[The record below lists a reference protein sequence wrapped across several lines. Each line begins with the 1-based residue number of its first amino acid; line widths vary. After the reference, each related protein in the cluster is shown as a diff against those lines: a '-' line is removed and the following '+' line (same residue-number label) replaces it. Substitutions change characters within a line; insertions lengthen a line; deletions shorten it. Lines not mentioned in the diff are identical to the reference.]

1 MRILVNSRYAP
12 CRFFI
17 PRPCHR
23 LGKNGRT
30 SNEKSIFF
38 LICRIMEAFAKF
50 EHEGW
55 QRVAGKYDSVW
66 SSSTRQF
73 IPPLLDAAEVTGS
86 MSVLDIGC
94 GPGYVAAAAAERGAT
109 SRGLDF
115 SKEMVAIAQKKFPHI
130 EFREG
135 DAQNLPFPDAT
146 YDRVLANFA
155 LLHLPDPERA
165 CAEAFRVL
173 KPGGKFG
180 FTVWAPPEENPYAK
194 MIDDAIQAHADLE
207 IDLPTG
213 PPHYLFSG
221 REEFRRVL
229 ERVGFNGASM
239 IFKLHTIRWN
249 VPSACYPFDA
259 ERAAGVRTAGLL
271 ARQTSEKLGAIQLAI
286 EESVRRYAEGDS
298 FSIPKAAYVV
308 AISKK

>member
-1 MRILVNSRYAP
+1 
-12 CRFFI
+12 
-17 PRPCHR
+17 
-23 LGKNGRT
+23 
-30 SNEKSIFF
+30 
-38 LICRIMEAFAKF
+38 MEPFAKF

-66 SSSTRQF
+66 ARSTRQF
-73 IPPLLDAAEVTGS
+73 IPPLLDAAKVS
-86 MSVLDIGC
+86 ANASVLDVGC

-109 SRGLDF
+109 PRGLDF
-115 SKEMVAIAQKKFPHI
+115 SEEMIAIAQKIFPHI

-135 DAQNLPFPDAT
+135 DAQNLPFTDAT
-146 YDRVLANFA
+146 FDRVLANFA
-155 LLHLPDPERA
+155 LLHVSDPERA

-194 MIDDAIQAHADLE
+194 VIDDAIQAHADLE
-207 IDLPTG
+207 VDLPTG

-221 REEFRRVL
+221 REEFRRAL

-239 IFKLHTIRWN
+239 TFKLYTIQWN
-249 VPSACYPFDA
+249 VPTPRYPFDA
-259 ERAAGVRTAGLL
+259 ERDAGVRTAGLL
-271 ARQTSEKLGAIQLAI
+271 ARQTSEKLRAIQLAI
-286 EESVRRYAEGDS
+286 EESVRRYANGDS

-308 AISKK
+308 AVSKT

>member
-1 MRILVNSRYAP
+1 
-12 CRFFI
+12 
-17 PRPCHR
+17 
-23 LGKNGRT
+23 
-30 SNEKSIFF
+30 
-38 LICRIMEAFAKF
+38 MEAFAKF

-55 QRVAGKYDSVW
+55 QRVAGKYDSFGQARPGNSFHRCSMPPRLRETVLFLTLAVVPAMSRPRRPNGAQHRAASIFPRKW
-66 SSSTRQF
+66 SPSHKK
-73 IPPLLDAAEVTGS
+73 
-86 MSVLDIGC
+86 
-94 GPGYVAAAAAERGAT
+94 
-109 SRGLDF
+109 DF
-115 SKEMVAIAQKKFPHI
+115 RILNFA
-130 EFREG
+130 EG

-146 YDRVLANFA
+146 FDRVLANFA
-155 LLHLPDPERA
+155 LLHLSDPERA
-165 CAEAFRVL
+165 CAEAYRVL
-173 KPGGKFG
+173 KASGKFG

-249 VPSACYPFDA
+249 VPSTRYPFDA
-259 ERAAGVRTAGLL
+259 ERNAGVRTAGLL
-271 ARQTSEKLGAIQLAI
+271 ARQTSEKLRAIQLAI

-308 AISKK
+308 AVSKK

>member
-1 MRILVNSRYAP
+1 
-12 CRFFI
+12 
-17 PRPCHR
+17 
-23 LGKNGRT
+23 
-30 SNEKSIFF
+30 
-38 LICRIMEAFAKF
+38 MEAFAKF

-66 SSSTRQF
+66 ASSTRQF
-73 IPPLLDAAEVTGS
+73 IPPLLDAAEVAGNS
-86 MSVLDIGC
+86 SVLDVGC

-109 SRGLDF
+109 PRGLDF
-115 SKEMVAIAQKKFPHI
+115 SKEMVTIAQKRFPHI
-130 EFREG
+130 EFCEG
-135 DAQNLPFPDAT
+135 DAQNLPFTDAT
-146 YDRVLANFA
+146 FDRVLKAS
-155 LLHLPDPERA
+155 
-165 CAEAFRVL
+165 
-173 KPGGKFG
+173 GKFG

-207 IDLPTG
+207 INLPIG

-229 ERVGFNGASM
+229 ERVGFNGASL

-259 ERAAGVRTAGLL
+259 ERNAGVRTAGLL
-271 ARQTSEKLGAIQLAI
+271 ARQTSEKLRAIQLAI

-308 AISKK
+308 AVSKK